1 MSFRLEHPC
10 APSHK
15 FPAAATPFMNSSAP
29 TANKLPPWIFY
40 LLDAVLTAVAVYIA
54 YQAPKPLSTQ
64 TIFVVTALVLGGA
77 LLLAGV
83 LVARYE
89 REKNEALDDRQRALE
104 ALARTLTTA
113 AEQISIATAGLN
125 DIADLTQK
133 NLKKAEQLPA
143 QLQEKVAELASRLVA
158 SEADTLD
165 ALENELAS
173 LRALESERLA
183 ATAEKINQTV
193 TQLGQLAVTTHL
205 NLTAARES
213 LAHLG
218 ANAAQHFAEL
228 DTATTAAIAK
238 AQTAAAESLAG
249 AHSRATAA
257 IEEKLTASLGTIDAK
272 LARLTTQLG
281 TQVDSAATT
290 LDTKLAALLAA
301 SRSEFIR
308 EPAPTPAAAAP
319 LPPDEPTAGEAPS
332 APAVSESPKRTRKSR
347 REEPAPAEPAG
358 SAVSDPPPT
367 VESVSGPV
375 SADPDSLA
383 PAISV
388 VPQITVEPT
397 PPADV
402 PAAIESG
409 AFDTPP
415 TDIVTAAPF
424 FYSSPFSSER
434 PTPAPLAEQS
444 SAPNASS
451 ELATADAEDSRS
463 ARKRSSKQ
471 SVVTELAP
479 EPTLEAVLAPDVEI
493 PAPAREPEIAP
504 APGPDAITNIAAIAP
519 VETAVAAPAVETLPA
534 PPAAE
539 VPSDPTEPI
548 AFDAPVPTEPV
559 DEFVQF
565 SPDELPA
572 APAATP
578 EFKLHSPD
586 ATVSSMTADGA
597 TRLLATA
604 YIGIGNRLFIRGE
617 GPGLTWE
624 KGVPLQFVSIGKW
637 RWETTE
643 ANAPIAFKLYK
654 NDTVECTALG
664 EQSITP
670 GHLTEVTAAF

>member
-1 MSFRLEHPC
+1 MRP
-10 APSHK
+10 AAQI
-15 FPAAATPFMNSSAP
+15 PAAATPFMNSSAP
-29 TANKLPPWIFY
+29 TANKLPSWIFY
-40 LLDAVLTAVAVYIA
+40 VLDAVLTAVAVYIA
-54 YQAPKPLSTQ
+54 YHAPKPLSTQ

-77 LLLAGV
+77 LLLTGV

-89 REKNEALDDRQRALE
+89 REKNETLDDRQRALE

-133 NLKKAEQLPA
+133 NFKKAEQLPA
-143 QLQEKVAELASRLVA
+143 QLQEKVAELTSRLA
-158 SEADTLD
+158 TSEADTLD

-173 LRALESERLA
+173 LRTLESERLA

-193 TQLGQLAVTTHL
+193 TQLGQLANTTHQ
-205 NLTAARES
+205 NLAAARES
-213 LAHLG
+213 LAQLG
-218 ANAAQHFAEL
+218 AASAQHFAEL

-238 AQTAAAESLAG
+238 AQAAAAESLTG
-249 AHSRATAA
+249 AHTRATAA
-257 IEEKLTASLGTIDAK
+257 IEEKLTANLGAIDAK
-272 LARLTTQLG
+272 LAQLTTQLG
-281 TQVDSAATT
+281 TQVDSVATT
-290 LDTKLAALLAA
+290 LDTKLAALVAA
-301 SRSEFIR
+301 SRTEFIR
-308 EPAPTPAAAAP
+308 EPAPLPAAAAP
-319 LPPDEPTAGEAPS
+319 LSPDGPPTDEAPPAP

-347 REEPAPAEPAG
+347 REEPASAEPAD
-358 SAVSDPPPT
+358 SAASDTPPT
-367 VESVSGPV
+367 VESASVPV
-375 SADPDSLA
+375 PSDPDSLA

-388 VPQITVEPT
+388 APEIAAELT

-402 PAAIESG
+402 PAAFEAGS
-409 AFDTPP
+409 FDSPP

-434 PTPAPLAEQS
+434 PTPAPLAEAS
-444 SAPNASS
+444 AAPNVSS
-451 ELATADAEDSRS
+451 ELATTGAEDSRTP
-463 ARKRSSKQ
+463 RKRSPKK

-479 EPTLEAVLAPDVEI
+479 EPTLEAVLSPTVEI

-504 APGPDAITNIAAIAP
+504 APEPEAITIIAATDP
-519 VETAVAAPAVETLPA
+519 VETTVAAPAAETLPV

-539 VPSDPTEPI
+539 VASEPTEPV
-548 AFDAPVPTEPV
+548 AFNAPVPTEPV

-565 SPDELPA
+565 SPDELPT
-572 APAATP
+572 APAAAP

-597 TRLLATA
+597 SRLLATA

-637 RWETTE
+637 RWETAE
-643 ANAPIAFKLYK
+643 ATAPIAFKLYK
-654 NDTVECTALG
+654 NDSTECTALG

-670 GHLTEVTAAF
+670 GHLTEVTAGF